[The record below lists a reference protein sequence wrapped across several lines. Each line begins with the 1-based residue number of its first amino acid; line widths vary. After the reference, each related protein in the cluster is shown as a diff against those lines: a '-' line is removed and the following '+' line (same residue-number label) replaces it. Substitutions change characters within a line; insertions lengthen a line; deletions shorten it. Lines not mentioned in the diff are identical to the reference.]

1 MNFKKNITIIC
12 VLIFG
17 LSFAQYSGLKLW
29 YNKPATVW
37 NEALPIGNGHI
48 AAMVFGDPKSEKLQ
62 LNEGTFWSGSPSR
75 NDNPDGVKYL
85 DSIRTALFKGDWKR
99 AQVLSDKGLTAKK
112 NQGQKFQN
120 IGNVE
125 LKFEGVENYSSY
137 YRELDIENALFTSI
151 FSANGIQFKREI
163 FTSFPDNVIV
173 IRLSADKKKSLN
185 FSAGLNSEL
194 MKDSKAINAQTLQMN
209 GISSSHEGVE
219 GKVKFNTIAK
229 IKNKGGLTEIS
240 GNEIKVK
247 NADEVLIF
255 ISMATNF
262 TNYNS
267 LTTDEVQKSQSFL
280 AKAENKSYKSLF
292 AAHQKAYQKYF
303 KRVDFQLGTS
313 EAAKKP
319 TDERIKNFKNAYDPE
334 LVSLYYQF
342 GRYLLISSSQPGG
355 QPANLQGIWNGSN
368 NPAWDSKYTIN
379 INTEMNYW
387 PSEKTNLTELN
398 EPLIQMVKDVSQTGQ
413 ETAKVMYKSRG
424 WVAHHNTDLWRITG
438 VVDFANAGQWPLG
451 GAWLSQHLY
460 DKYLYNGNA
469 EYLKTVY
476 PVLKSACQFFEDFLV
491 PEPEHGWLVVAP
503 SNSPENIPQNHQGSA
518 ITYGNTMDN
527 QIVFDLFTKTLHAA
541 EVLKFDQD
549 KISVWKNIISKLP
562 PMQIGRYGQL
572 QEWIGDWDNPDDNH
586 RHVSHLY
593 GAFPS
598 NQINAYTTPE
608 LFDATRTV
616 LEHRGDVSTGWSMG
630 WKVNLWA
637 KLLDGNHAFK
647 LIKDQLT
654 LVDPVKSGDQ
664 GGTYPNMFDAHPPFQ
679 IDGNFGCTSGI
690 TEMLLQTQSGAIDI
704 LPALP
709 DDWKNGKISGLRTYG
724 GFEVDIV
731 WENNKAKEIRIK
743 SNLGGNARLRVPNEM
758 VLEKGNLTMARG
770 KNPNPFFEIPEIKKP
785 LISSSAKLNEIQLKK
800 TFMYDFPTEKGKIYL
815 LKMK

>member
-1 MNFKKNITIIC
+1 M
-12 VLIFG
+12 
-17 LSFAQYSGLKLW
+17 
-29 YNKPATVW
+29 
-37 NEALPIGNGHI
+37 
-48 AAMVFGDPKSEKLQ
+48 
-62 LNEGTFWSGSPSR
+62 
-75 NDNPDGVKYL
+75 
-85 DSIRTALFKGDWKR
+85 
-99 AQVLSDKGLTAKK
+99 
-112 NQGQKFQN
+112 
-120 IGNVE
+120 
-125 LKFEGVENYSSY
+125 
-137 YRELDIENALFTSI
+137 
-151 FSANGIQFKREI
+151 
-163 FTSFPDNVIV
+163 
-173 IRLSADKKKSLN
+173 
-185 FSAGLNSEL
+185 
-194 MKDSKAINAQTLQMN
+194 
-209 GISSSHEGVE
+209 
-219 GKVKFNTIAK
+219 
-229 IKNKGGLTEIS
+229 
-240 GNEIKVK
+240 
-247 NADEVLIF
+247 
-255 ISMATNF
+255 
-262 TNYNS
+262 
-267 LTTDEVQKSQSFL
+267 
-280 AKAENKSYKSLF
+280 
-292 AAHQKAYQKYF
+292 
-303 KRVDFQLGTS
+303 GTS

-398 EPLIQMVKDVSQTGQ
+398 EPLIQMVKDISQTGK

-724 GFEVDIV
+724 GFEVDII

-743 SNLGGNARLRVPNEM
+743 SNLGGNARLRVPNII
-758 VLEKGNLTMARG
+758 LWEKGNLTMSQG

-785 LISSSAKLNEIQLKK
+785 IISSSAKLNEVNLKK
-800 TFMYDFPTEKGKIYL
+800 TYMYDFSTEKGKIYL

>member
-1 MNFKKNITIIC
+1 MNFKKNITIFC

-17 LSFAQYSGLKLW
+17 LSFAQNSGLKLW

-75 NDNPDGVKYL
+75 NDNPDGAKYL

-120 IGNVE
+120 IGNLE
-125 LKFEGVENYSSY
+125 LKFEGVENYSNY
-137 YRELDIENALFTSI
+137 YRELDIENAIFTST

-173 IRLSADKKKSLN
+173 IRLSCNKKKSLN

-209 GISSSHEGVE
+209 GISQSHEGLE

-229 IKNKGGLTEIS
+229 IKNKGGSTEIL

-280 AKAENKSYKSLF
+280 TKAENKSYKSLF
-292 AAHQKAYQKYF
+292 TAHQKAYQNYF

-313 EAAKKP
+313 ESSKKP